1 MAAVT
6 ATGQIIAN
14 AAELSAAALKAVSVT
29 TTGSSVELKLARI
42 ETATDIYI
50 NPQALAECKEL
61 AIKNSGTQARFFLDL
76 AKSAAHPLR
85 LKFDNAQQGS
95 AQIFLS
101 AQQCHI
107 ELDCAMQIEK
117 ESQLDCFLNIHNST
131 ANITI
136 DANIFQHANARF
148 FGLTRAT
155 ADDAVSIGMH
165 VHHIEGKNHTEQ
177 KFYSFAAEKSAVTFT
192 GKISVAPGAGESVAH
207 QLHRGTVLSREA
219 RISAQPFLNIMHDDV
234 RCTHGS
240 TVGFIDED
248 AKRYLMARGM
258 AENDAE
264 QVLIESS
271 QRQFIDALPAPGAQ
285 YFGFEGGLE

>member
-14 AAELSAAALKAVSVT
+14 AAELSAVVLKAVTVT
-29 TTGSSVELKLARI
+29 TTDSSVALHLAR
-42 ETATDIYI
+42 TDAATDIYI
-50 NPQALAECKEL
+50 NPQALANCEEL
-61 AIKNSGTQARFFLDL
+61 SISNSSTGVRFFLDL
-76 AKSAAHPLR
+76 GKSAARPFRLR
-85 LKFDNAQQGS
+85 FDNAPLGA

-101 AQQCHI
+101 AEQSRV
-107 ELDCAMQIEK
+107 ELDCAMRIEK
-117 ESQLDCFLNIHNST
+117 ESQLDCFLSIHNST

-136 DANIFQHANARF
+136 DANIFQHGGARF
-148 FGLTRAT
+148 FGLTRAA
-155 ADDAVSIGMH
+155 ADDVVSIGMH
-165 VHHIEGKNHTEQ
+165 VHHLEGKNHTEQ

-258 AENDAE
+258 AGSDAE

-271 QRQFIDALPAPGAQ
+271 QRQFIDALPPVGAHF
-285 YFGFEGGLE
+285 FGFEGGHE